1 MTDTDPAGHPPA
13 QGHTPAAGRTL
24 AKGQTPASGDPPAG
38 RVEDATRRLREDL
51 AAAFRLAAQYDWH
64 DQLAT
69 HMSVRLPGPTP
80 RFLIN
85 PYGLFFEEIT
95 ASSLVVVDAD
105 GTLLSPSPHGV
116 NKAGFIIHSAVHRAR
131 EDAQCVIH
139 LHTIAGSA
147 VSTNPGGLLPISP
160 GAMYFHGRLGYHD
173 WEGVTVV
180 PDGQSRI
187 VANLANHLGM
197 IFRNHGTLTVGR
209 SVGEAFE
216 RMYVLEKACR
226 IQVAALAGGIDPVVP
241 PQSAID
247 SVFPQLNAFGDIAG
261 IEVLPANSTVRE

>member
-1 MTDTDPAGHPPA
+1 MSQEQDIE
-13 QGHTPAAGRTL
+13 L
-24 AKGQTPASGDPPAG
+24 
-38 RVEDATRRLREDL
+38 RLRQDL

-69 HMSVRLPGPTP
+69 HMSVRLPGTTP

-85 PYGLFFEEIT
+85 PYGLFFEEVT
-95 ASSLVVVDAD
+95 ASSLVVVDPD

-116 NKAGFIIHSAVHRAR
+116 NKAGFIIHSAIHRAR
-131 EDAQCVIH
+131 VDAQCVIH

-147 VSTNPGGLLPISP
+147 VAAHPAGLLPISP
-160 GAMYFHGRLGYHD
+160 GAMYFDGRLGYHD

-180 PDGQSRI
+180 PAEQARI
-187 VANLANHLGM
+187 VANLGTHLGM

-209 SVGEAFE
+209 TVGEAFE

-226 IQVAALAGGIDPVVP
+226 IQVAALACGVAPVVP
-241 PQSAID
+241 PKAAIEC
-247 SVFPQLNAFGDIAG
+247 VFPQLNAFGDIVG
-261 IEVLPANSTVRE
+261 ITWAALLRRLERTAPDYRD